1 MNRNYW
7 TQFTYELQDF
17 TKLKEM
23 FPDVNSGEYREDNKI
38 YSFKGTP
45 TLTNV
50 RDIYLGLYVPDDL
63 NIPQPYNGT
72 IYFNDMRVAEP
83 FEDVGV
89 AKRLSLNSAF
99 ADVITLDI
107 DYEDK
112 SENFNTIIQRGRT
125 NTFTS
130 TKTLNIMN
138 KFFLNKLFPNAWGLD
153 IPLSLS
159 RNYNLGIPRFL
170 ANSDLLYD
178 NILDPVEK
186 DRQRTENLVYAADFG
201 FSQRT
206 APKSPFLFYTIYR
219 TSISGRIEKSYRYTP
234 TTVDTTFNWRG
245 TLNYNLGI
253 PSDKVSFIL
262 FKNYR
267 IGWFPSTFNNSF
279 TLSSSEPQSYNWEK
293 REGVYDWYP
302 RAQTVPTKTFTS
314 DNNISWGLTSD
325 ISLSARINTER
336 DLKQKIYW
344 QDINIGKM
352 TRYVQDLG
360 LNYNPNY
367 LRNYINLTAS
377 ASARYS
383 DSQRKYFQNT
393 DEGQITMYQS
403 DGNSNR
409 TIRTNLTLLNS
420 SLLSSWAVNLSSS
433 HSRKEG
439 IKKQDEIKDS
449 DKEPKSPSDEDK
461 KKKEEEWKK
470 QQEEAE
476 KYGDSGKG
484 YENGFKEEI
493 YFGKEDIPTEEP
505 GFKDNNDLTQPPKDK
520 DKDKGKEETYFPVT
534 LLNLFS
540 KVKNITMT
548 YQNSYIQSYS
558 RKDDRPPFLFQLGL
572 PHTTPAGYLDSVSDD
587 NTISIGSGITFSRN
601 FDSIISYS
609 YSLQKNRASASNQ
622 TEVITFPDL
631 TLSFINFENWFGM
644 NKFLSGARLNTG
656 LQYTTRATGDLD
668 WVEPK
673 QEAVSLA
680 LNPLVGF
687 TGTFFKKVNT
697 NISYS
702 ITSGTNTTDMDTYD
716 IVKTNL
722 THAVNGNISYSF
734 TQGKGFTVPFTHKK
748 IHINNELV
756 SSLSVLYEK
765 NYDKTKGRESS
776 QVDRDYTHFAI
787 SPSATYQFN
796 PDIRG
801 GLTGTWD
808 QSSDNK
814 RDTGVRTF
822 SLGIWIEL
830 NL

>member
-1 MNRNYW
+1 
-7 TQFTYELQDF
+7 
-17 TKLKEM
+17 
-23 FPDVNSGEYREDNKI
+23 
-38 YSFKGTP
+38 
-45 TLTNV
+45 
-50 RDIYLGLYVPDDL
+50 
-63 NIPQPYNGT
+63 
-72 IYFNDMRVAEP
+72 
-83 FEDVGV
+83 
-89 AKRLSLNSAF
+89 
-99 ADVITLDI
+99 
-107 DYEDK
+107 
-112 SENFNTIIQRGRT
+112 
-125 NTFTS
+125 
-130 TKTLNIMN
+130 
-138 KFFLNKLFPNAWGLD
+138 
-153 IPLSLS
+153 
-159 RNYNLGIPRFL
+159 
-170 ANSDLLYD
+170 
-178 NILDPVEK
+178 
-186 DRQRTENLVYAADFG
+186 
-201 FSQRT
+201 
-206 APKSPFLFYTIYR
+206 
-219 TSISGRIEKSYRYTP
+219 
-234 TTVDTTFNWRG
+234 
-245 TLNYNLGI
+245 
-253 PSDKVSFIL
+253 
-262 FKNYR
+262 
-267 IGWFPSTFNNSF
+267 
-279 TLSSSEPQSYNWEK
+279 
-293 REGVYDWYP
+293 
-302 RAQTVPTKTFTS
+302 
-314 DNNISWGLTSD
+314 
-325 ISLSARINTER
+325 
-336 DLKQKIYW
+336 
-344 QDINIGKM
+344 
-352 TRYVQDLG
+352 
-360 LNYNPNY
+360 
-367 LRNYINLTAS
+367 
-377 ASARYS
+377 
-383 DSQRKYFQNT
+383 
-393 DEGQITMYQS
+393 MYQS

-656 LQYTTRATGDLD
+656 LQYTTRATGDLN
-668 WVEPK
+668 WIEPK